1 MITIELR
8 RPFQDQITVKTDC
21 RQFASQLAI
30 QYGQYARQGNR
41 AADYTALRRAGG
53 YYTVTYGGQ
62 TYDTESPL
70 MDIHRQLFEHASY
83 DRSVLALHGA
93 AVAWKGRAVAL
104 LAATGSGKT
113 TLTSYLTA
121 NGYGYLTDDCVL
133 IDRETLVVYPSVTP
147 LHLREG
153 GVEVLRACRALPEKL
168 TPLDEPAFR
177 RYTYT
182 PENCVTA
189 PLPLAGI
196 CFIQRDTG
204 NCMERMETTDAVTAL
219 LKSPITPYPMTSDHL
234 RLMIRLAGL
243 GCRRLHYAD
252 MDDVAEV
259 LRRE

>member
-1 MITIELR
+1 MPPSW
-8 RPFQDQITVKTDC
+8 PFST
-21 RQFASQLAI
+21 
-30 QYGQYARQGNR
+30 GNTR
-41 AADYTALRRAGG
+41 GRETGADYTALRRAGG

-153 GVEVLRACRALPEKL
+153 GVEVLRACQRPCRKTNAFGGTGFPPVYLYAGELRHRAPAPCRHLLYPAGYRQL
-168 TPLDEPAFR
+168 YGAAWRQRTP
-177 RYTYT
+177 
-182 PENCVTA
+182 
-189 PLPLAGI
+189 
-196 CFIQRDTG
+196 
-204 NCMERMETTDAVTAL
+204 
-219 LKSPITPYPMTSDHL
+219 SPP
-234 RLMIRLAGL
+234 
-243 GCRRLHYAD
+243 C
-252 MDDVAEV
+252 
-259 LRRE
+259 